1 MSYYLLVCNTCTP
14 GTTVSRLACF
24 ASIYRPVL
32 TFWQSDLKCRLKGN
46 LSGPMKTGVGP
57 GGPHPMAVS
66 WDYISDRVHVARTC
80 TIGVLHRPVLAGAWY
95 YCFIN
100 SLLIVYRI
108 LDCNFRWDTVVPPV
122 LPFLAVTPRQRF
134 CAL

>member
-1 MSYYLLVCNTCTP
+1 
-14 GTTVSRLACF
+14 
-24 ASIYRPVL
+24 
-32 TFWQSDLKCRLKGN
+32 
-46 LSGPMKTGVGP
+46 
-57 GGPHPMAVS
+57 MAVS
-66 WDYISDRVHVARTC
+66 EDSISGCVHVGRTC
-80 TIGVLHRPVLAGAWY
+80 TTGIFHRPVLAGAWY

-108 LDCNFRWDTVVPPV
+108 LNSNFSRDTVVPTV